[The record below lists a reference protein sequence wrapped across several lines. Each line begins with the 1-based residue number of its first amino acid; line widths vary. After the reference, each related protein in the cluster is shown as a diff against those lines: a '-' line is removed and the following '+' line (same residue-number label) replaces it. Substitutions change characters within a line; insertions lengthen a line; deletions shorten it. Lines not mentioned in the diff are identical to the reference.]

1 VSAPK
6 ESGMFI
12 EQIMEAMTEEVKK
25 MSEAEKAQFRAQ
37 LEADFK
43 WMPKSKLLEIP
54 CSERVQ

>member
-1 VSAPK
+1 
-6 ESGMFI
+6 MFI